1 MPELPEVE
9 TVRRGLAGLI
19 LHRQITKVTSLCD
32 KSLQIAPA
40 DISRLV
46 TGATVA
52 GVRRRAK
59 MLMIDLTSDYTLLI
73 HLKMTGQ
80 LVYRGDQAWAAGHPN
95 DSMIGELPD
104 KSTRTI
110 FELSG
115 GGKLFFND
123 QRKFGWIKL
132 YPTSEVMQLASM
144 VKLGPEPLSGDPWR
158 EFLPRLRRHQKS
170 RIKTAILD
178 QTVLAGVGNIYADES
193 LWLARINPMTGVEQL
208 SDDDLHCLL
217 DSIIEIMNQSL
228 RAGGSTA
235 RNYVKA
241 DGSRGDYLDKFA
253 RVYHREGQ
261 PCARCGH
268 EIRKIKLAGRG
279 THYCPAC
286 QPLLDK

>member
-19 LHRQITKVTSLCD
+19 LHRQITKVTGLCD

-40 DISRLV
+40 DVSRLV

-59 MLMIDLTSDYTLLI
+59 MLMIDLTSGYTLLI

-104 KSTRTI
+104 KSTRVI
-110 FELSG
+110 FELFG

-132 YPTSEVMQLASM
+132 YPTGEVMQLAGI
-144 VKLGPEPLSGDPWR
+144 V
-158 EFLPRLRRHQKS
+158 
-170 RIKTAILD
+170 
-178 QTVLAGVGNIYADES
+178 
-193 LWLARINPMTGVEQL
+193 
-208 SDDDLHCLL
+208 
-217 DSIIEIMNQSL
+217 
-228 RAGGSTA
+228 
-235 RNYVKA
+235 
-241 DGSRGDYLDKFA
+241 
-253 RVYHREGQ
+253 
-261 PCARCGH
+261 
-268 EIRKIKLAGRG
+268 KLAGASVGRPVAG
-279 THYCPAC
+279 VFTTVASASEITDQDGYPEPDSAGRCR
-286 QPLLDK
+286 

>member
-19 LHRQITKVTSLCD
+19 LHRQITKVTGLCD

-40 DISRLV
+40 DVSRLV
-46 TGATVA
+46 TGATIA

-59 MLMIDLTSDYTLLI
+59 MLMVDLTGGYTLLI

-132 YPTSEVMQLASM
+132 YPTSEVAQLASI

-158 EFLPRLRRHQKS
+158 EFLSRLRRHQKS

-193 LWLARINPMTGVEQL
+193 LWLARINPMTRVEQL
-208 SDDDLHCLL
+208 SDDDLHRLL

-261 PCARCGH
+261 TCARCGH
-268 EIRKIKLAGRG
+268 EIRKVKLAGRG

>member
-19 LHRQITKVTSLCD
+19 LHRQITKVTGLCD
-32 KSLQIAPA
+32 KSLQISPA
-40 DISRLV
+40 DVSRLV
-46 TGATVA
+46 IGATVA

-59 MLMIDLTSDYTLLI
+59 MLMIDLTGGYTLLI

-80 LVYRGDQAWAAGHPN
+80 LVYRGDQVWAAGHPN

-115 GGKLFFND
+115 GGRLFFND

-132 YPTSEVMQLASM
+132 YPTGEVMQLASI

-193 LWLARINPMTGVEQL
+193 LWLARINPMTRVEQL
-208 SDDDLHCLL
+208 SDDDLRCLL

-253 RVYHREGQ
+253 RVYNREGQ

-279 THYCPAC
+279 THYCPDC

>member
-1 MPELPEVE
+1 VPELPEVE

-19 LHRQITKVTSLCD
+19 LRRQITKVTGLCD

-40 DISRLV
+40 DVSRLV
-46 TGATVA
+46 TGATVTD
-52 GVRRRAK
+52 VRRRAK
-59 MLMIDLTSDYTLLI
+59 MLMVDLTGGYTLLI

-104 KSTRTI
+104 KSTRVI

-132 YPTSEVMQLASM
+132 YPTSEVMQLAGI

-158 EFLPRLRRHQKS
+158 EFLSRLRRHQKS

-193 LWLARINPMTGVEQL
+193 LWLARISPMTRVEQL
-208 SDDDLHCLL
+208 SDDDLRCLL

-253 RVYHREGQ
+253 RVYRREGQ

>member
-40 DISRLV
+40 DVSRLV

-59 MLMIDLTSDYTLLI
+59 MLMIDLTGGYTLLI

-132 YPTSEVMQLASM
+132 YPTSEVMQLAGI

-158 EFLPRLRRHQKS
+158 EFLPRLRRHRKS
-170 RIKTAILD
+170 QIKTAILD

-193 LWLARINPMTGVEQL
+193 LWLARINPMTRVEQL
-208 SDDDLHCLL
+208 SDDDLHRLL

-253 RVYHREGQ
+253 RVYRREGQ

-279 THYCPAC
+279 THYCPDC
-286 QPLLDK
+286 QPLLNK

>member
-19 LHRQITKVTSLCD
+19 LNRQITKVTGLCD

-46 TGATVA
+46 TGATIA

-59 MLMIDLTSDYTLLI
+59 MLMVDLTGGYTLLI

-104 KSTRTI
+104 KSTRVI

-132 YPTSEVMQLASM
+132 YPTSEVMQLAGI
-144 VKLGPEPLSGDPWR
+144 VKLGPELLSGDPWR

-193 LWLARINPMTGVEQL
+193 LWLARISPMTRVERL
-208 SDDDLHCLL
+208 SDDDLHRLL
-217 DSIIEIMNQSL
+217 DSVIEIMNQSSTKIG
-228 RAGGSTA
+228 RASC
-235 RNYVKA
+235 RE
-241 DGSRGDYLDKFA
+241 
-253 RVYHREGQ
+253 RV
-261 PCARCGH
+261 
-268 EIRKIKLAGRG
+268 
-279 THYCPAC
+279 
-286 QPLLDK
+286 

>member
-19 LHRQITKVTSLCD
+19 LHRQITKVTGLCD

-40 DISRLV
+40 DVSRLV
-46 TGATVA
+46 TGATIA

-59 MLMIDLTSDYTLLI
+59 MLMVDLTSGYTLLI

-104 KSTRTI
+104 KSTRVI

-132 YPTSEVMQLASM
+132 YPTSKVMQLASI

-158 EFLPRLRRHQKS
+158 EFLSRLRRHQKS

-193 LWLARINPMTGVEQL
+193 LWLARINPMTRVEQL
-208 SDDDLHCLL
+208 SDDDLHRLL

-253 RVYHREGQ
+253 RVYRREGQ

>member
-19 LHRQITKVTSLCD
+19 LHRQIAKVTGLCD

-40 DISRLV
+40 DVSRLV
-46 TGATVA
+46 AGATVA

-59 MLMIDLTSDYTLLI
+59 MLMIDLTGGYTLLI

-132 YPTSEVMQLASM
+132 YPTSEVMRLASI

-158 EFLPRLRRHQKS
+158 EFLSRLRRHQKS

-193 LWLARINPMTGVEQL
+193 LWLARINPMTRVEQL
-208 SDDDLHCLL
+208 SDDDLHRLL

-253 RVYHREGQ
+253 QVYHREGQ
-261 PCARCGH
+261 PCAHCGH

-286 QPLLDK
+286 QPLPDK

>member
-40 DISRLV
+40 DVSRLV
-46 TGATVA
+46 TGATVTD
-52 GVRRRAK
+52 VRRRAK
-59 MLMIDLTSDYTLLI
+59 MLMIDLTGGYTLLI

-80 LVYRGDQAWAAGHPN
+80 LVYRGDRAWAAGHPN

-132 YPTSEVMQLASM
+132 YPTGEVMQLAGI

-193 LWLARINPMTGVEQL
+193 LWLARINPMTRVERL
-208 SDDDLHCLL
+208 SDDDLHRLL
-217 DSIIEIMNQSL
+217 DSIIDIMNQSL

-261 PCARCGH
+261 PCVRCGH

>member
-40 DISRLV
+40 DVSRLV
-46 TGATVA
+46 TGATVTD
-52 GVRRRAK
+52 VRRRAK
-59 MLMIDLTSDYTLLI
+59 MLMIDLTGGYTLLI

-104 KSTRTI
+104 KSTRAI

-132 YPTSEVMQLASM
+132 YPTSEVMQLAGI

-193 LWLARINPMTGVEQL
+193 LWLARINPMTRVERL
-208 SDDDLHCLL
+208 SDDDLHRLL

-261 PCARCGH
+261 PCGRCGH
-268 EIRKIKLAGRG
+268 EIMKIKLAGRG
-279 THYCPAC
+279 THYCPNC

>member
-19 LHRQITKVTSLCD
+19 LHRQITEVTSLCD

-40 DISRLV
+40 DVSRLV

-59 MLMIDLTSDYTLLI
+59 MLMIDLTGGYTLLI

-132 YPTSEVMQLASM
+132 HPTSEVAQLASI

-158 EFLPRLRRHQKS
+158 EFLSRLRRHQKS

-193 LWLARINPMTGVEQL
+193 LWLARINPMTGVERL
-208 SDDDLHCLL
+208 SDDDLHRLL

-241 DGSRGDYLDKFA
+241 NGSRGDYLDKFA
-253 RVYHREGQ
+253 RVYRREGQ

>member
-19 LHRQITKVTSLCD
+19 LHRQITKVTGLCD

-40 DISRLV
+40 DVSRLV
-46 TGATVA
+46 IGATVA

-59 MLMIDLTSDYTLLI
+59 MLMIDLTGGYTLLI

-80 LVYRGDQAWAAGHPN
+80 LVYRGDQVWAAGHPN

-115 GGKLFFND
+115 GGRLFFND

-132 YPTSEVMQLASM
+132 YPTGEVMQLASI

-193 LWLARINPMTGVEQL
+193 LWLARINPMTRVEQL
-208 SDDDLHCLL
+208 SDDDLRCLL

-253 RVYHREGQ
+253 RVYNREGQ

-279 THYCPAC
+279 THYCPDC

>member
-40 DISRLV
+40 DVSRLV
-46 TGATVA
+46 TGAAIA

-59 MLMIDLTSDYTLLI
+59 MLMVDLTGGYTLLI

-104 KSTRTI
+104 KSTRVI

-132 YPTSEVMQLASM
+132 YPTSEVMQLAGI

-193 LWLARINPMTGVEQL
+193 LWLARISPMTRVERL
-208 SDDDLHCLL
+208 SDDDLHRLL

-253 RVYHREGQ
+253 QVYHREGQ

-279 THYCPAC
+279 THYCPDC

>member
-19 LHRQITKVTSLCD
+19 LHRQITKVTGLCD

-46 TGATVA
+46 TGATIA

-59 MLMIDLTSDYTLLI
+59 MLMIDLTGGYTLLI

-80 LVYRGDQAWAAGHPN
+80 LVYRGDRVWAAGHPN

-132 YPTSEVMQLASM
+132 YPTGEVMQLASI

-158 EFLPRLRRHQKS
+158 EFLSRLRRHQKS

-193 LWLARINPMTGVEQL
+193 LWLARINPMTRVEQL
-208 SDDDLHCLL
+208 SDDDLHRLL
-217 DSIIEIMNQSL
+217 DSIVEIMNQSL
-228 RAGGSTA
+228 WAGGSTA

-253 RVYHREGQ
+253 RVYHREGR
-261 PCARCGH
+261 PCVRCGH

-279 THYCPAC
+279 THYCPDC
-286 QPLLDK
+286 QLLPDK